1 MSFNVL
7 YPIGA
12 PSTFPFLEPVL
23 ESKRADQPVFD
34 TDDLESAFSLIRQE
48 GQGEAQASFRIVREG
63 RVHSMH
69 PVIWYEAYRIGREAL
84 LNAFHHSEGSEVE
97 VELEYAPS
105 RLRLAVRDNG
115 KGIAPG
121 LFNSSGVGHRGLS
134 DMRERAER
142 MGAKFKLLSRT
153 ATGTEIELSIPGHVA
168 FATHIQSRMSI
179 LAQA

>member
-12 PSTFPFLEPVL
+12 PLTFSFLEPVL
-23 ESKRADQPVFD
+23 ESKHGDQPVFD

-48 GQGEAQASFRIVREG
+48 GQVEPQASFRIVREG
-63 RVHSMH
+63 HVHSMH

-84 LNAFHHSEGSEVE
+84 LNAFRHSEGSEVE
-97 VELEYAPS
+97 VELEYASS

-121 LFNSSGVGHRGLS
+121 LFSSSGVGHRGLS

-142 MGAKFKLLSRT
+142 M
-153 ATGTEIELSIPGHVA
+153 
-168 FATHIQSRMSI
+168 
-179 LAQA
+179 